1 MDEKNKNMRLF
12 YSRRKKI
19 AFILISAVI
28 FVCWEGVP
36 SRSFASGFGGST
48 TAGEVP
54 EAPIPEQFD
63 ELTVLLHAEAGA
75 PFVGYMVAQNEGY
88 YQEEG
93 LPPIKFK
100 HITSDLSGNRE
111 MRAGRAQFCTIWA
124 TRSIRCAA
132 LGDGCVSITQVMPRS
147 TSGFVVRSDLH
158 PNIRSIVDLEGCR
171 IGIFFRGCE
180 DAMTVLNMNKIDS
193 ETFFYQ
199 GNGLN
204 LLRRNA
210 VDAICYCSYSAA
222 ITLKSTKYRNN
233 ILFLPFADEGFNIPE
248 DCITCTKSFLLKHP
262 DICEKFVRATYRGWE
277 KAEADNEKAM
287 AAIQRDCEE
296 SGVFFN
302 RKLVQQQFE
311 EWKKL
316 MDLVDSEKH
325 RGILTREQ
333 FEQIMTTLKKSK
345 LLDEE
350 RTLSYE
356 EYFYPITIPETV
368 LRIES
373 ERNASA
379 QSKSEEGKP

>member
-1 MDEKNKNMRLF
+1 MNRKTRRRWRR
-12 YSRRKKI
+12 YSLNI
-19 AFILISAVI
+19 GTASLLIYVLTFIGAGVFSA
-28 FVCWEGVP
+28 
-36 SRSFASGFGGST
+36 SSFASGFLGAT
-48 TAGEVP
+48 TAAEEP
-54 EAPIPEQFD
+54 EAPIPDQYD
-63 ELTVLLHAEAGA
+63 ELTVLLHAEAGV

-88 YQEEG
+88 YEEEG

-158 PNIRSIVDLEGCR
+158 PNIRSIDDLVGCR
-171 IGIFFRGCE
+171 VGVFFRGWE
-180 DAMTVLNMNKIDS
+180 DASTVLNINKIHC

-233 ILFLPFADEGFNIPE
+233 LLFLPFADEGFDIPE
-248 DCITCTKSFLLKHP
+248 DCITCTKSFLFKHP

-277 KAEADNEKAM
+277 KAEADSEKAM
-287 AAIQRDCEE
+287 AAIKSDCEA
-296 SGVFFN
+296 SGIFFN
-302 RKLVQQQFE
+302 RKLAMQQFK

-316 MDLVDSEKH
+316 MDFVDSEKL

-333 FEQIMTTLKKSK
+333 FEQIMTTLKKSE

-350 RTLSYE
+350 KTLSYE
-356 EYFYPITIPETV
+356 NYFYPMTLPETV
-368 LRIES
+368 LRVES

-379 QSKSEEGKP
+379 HPGNEEGKP